1 MRASY
6 GYTVRA
12 PCAPVLFGPSISTL
26 AEITQ
31 GSQGP
36 PRIHTTPTRRK
47 ASAIMLSSFNNEDGL
62 TSVQVCG

>member
-6 GYTVRA
+6 GYAVRA
-12 PCAPVLFGPSISTL
+12 PYARVLFGPSISTL

-36 PRIHTTPTRRK
+36 PRIHSRRGI
-47 ASAIMLSSFNNEDGL
+47 SP
-62 TSVQVCG
+62 